1 MSRFLRMAWTN
12 CPMPMLAVSPSPVTA
27 MNDRLLLTMFAPVVT
42 EGILPWTVLNPW
54 LLPKK

>member
-1 MSRFLRMAWTN
+1 MAWTN